1 MALETSAA
9 VRASLID
16 ALRLDLI
23 GPSPDDAVHALEV
36 IPQAPSRW
44 YLSGFLV
51 PYEAKLSD
59 RSDPDSDDS
68 FDSEITKS
76 ASNGDDEKP
85 PESASARKGHFPSS
99 MGLSFLFAP
108 ETKEI
113 EVAVSWGD
121 YEPTETDDAEMEA
134 ETGLQASTSRAWK
147 RQPRQT
153 NLIISL
159 DQQAKPTEQIS
170 LLLTT
175 PDSITQK
182 GLPVSPGFRK
192 TVPVPGSKG
201 LELVLSVRPIAQ
213 QRGLPNSTYSAS
225 LFLVNKR
232 SPRKESNQRDCAY
245 IFQSQLVVKTATPF
259 IPRPDL
265 RNQALDDK
273 DELLADLQYRNDV
286 EFVVGHNVSATAT
299 LCSDHGDPNQALNQP
314 QCSQICTNWMPQADV
329 EKVIP
334 AVVEGVNLEIEAL
347 GNAAD
352 AQTIR
357 SMVGGMV
364 TAYTS
369 WIAQQRATAP
379 TTPDQRKQVA
389 RELLDGAE
397 RVNQRIEAGLSALD
411 NPDVLEAF
419 KIANRAIAR
428 AIRQRS
434 THGKEGALPEEMSPP
449 QWRPFQLAF
458 LLMNIVGIDNPED
471 PDRNIV
477 DLLFFPTGGGKTEAY
492 LGLAAFT
499 LVLRRLRNPGIESA
513 GLSVLMRYTLRLLT
527 LDQLGRASTLI
538 CALELERQQTVEKL
552 GPWPFEIGLWVGQA
566 ATANRMGNSKDK
578 DRNSA
583 RARTLAYQNGSS
595 SEVPIPLDNCP
606 WCGDRFNAKSFQLL
620 PTPDRP
626 TDLRIT
632 CINRKK
638 RPDGKPQCVFRRDQ
652 SLPIVT
658 VDEPIYRRLPC
669 FLIATVDKFANLPWV
684 GETAGLF
691 GKVKRY
697 DTQGFYSPAQPNLGA
712 SLDKPLLPPDL
723 IIQDELHLISGPL
736 GTMVGL
742 YETAIDALSTT
753 QRNGKTVR
761 PKIIASTATVRRAN
775 SQILALFGRKTVEV
789 FPSPGPDRRDSFFAK
804 TVPIEEKNGRTYLG
818 VAAQGRSSKV
828 VLLRTYLALLSASR
842 KAWEE
847 AGGARNKNNPAD
859 PYMTLMGYFNSLRE
873 LGGSRRIVEDE
884 VQSRLEVYSDR
895 KREGEATGLFANRK
909 IKEPLELTSRVN
921 TSQIAEAK
929 SRLETTFHHE
939 DAKKAVDVALATNM
953 ISVGLDISRLGTMVV
968 LGQPKTASEYIQTTS
983 RVGRD
988 DKRPGLVV
996 TLLNLH
1002 RPRDRSHYER
1012 FQAWHNTFY
1021 RAVEATSVT
1030 PFSPRA
1036 LDRGLPGVTV
1046 ALARLGH
1053 SALTHPEGAGQ
1064 MTKHRQELDFVV
1076 ETLSKRAEEHDV
1088 NMDNEQSEALRLKVR
1103 GYVKD
1108 LLDSWSNVATDQSE
1122 NLQYQKEVGKAP
1134 PLLFTPLDPN
1144 LKKQNKDARKFKA
1157 QRSLRDVEPT
1167 VNLWLHDP
1175 NGEEIESDL

>member
-9 VRASLID
+9 VRTSLIE

-23 GPSPDDAVHALEV
+23 GPSPDDAIHASEI

-59 RSDPDSDDS
+59 RTDPDSNDS
-68 FDSEITKS
+68 FESEITKG

-85 PESASARKGHFPSS
+85 PETASARKGHFPSS

-113 EVAVSWGD
+113 DVTVSWGD
-121 YEPTETDDAEMEA
+121 YEPTGADEAEIEA
-134 ETGLQASTSRAWK
+134 ETGLQVTTSRSWK
-147 RQPRQT
+147 RQPRQA
-153 NLIISL
+153 NLVISL
-159 DQQAKPTEQIS
+159 DPAAKPTEQIS
-170 LLLTT
+170 LLLHE
-175 PDSITQK
+175 PDPITQK
-182 GLPVSPGFRK
+182 RIPISPGFRK
-192 TVPVPGSKG
+192 AVPVPGSKG

-213 QRGLPNSTYSAS
+213 QRGLPDSTYSAS

-232 SPRKESNQRDCAY
+232 APVKETGKRDCAY
-245 IFQSQLVVKTATPF
+245 IFQSQLTVKTAIPF

-273 DELLADLQYRNDV
+273 DERLADLQYRHDV

-299 LCSDHGDPNQALNQP
+299 LCGNPNGDLDRP
-314 QCSQICTNWMPQADV
+314 QCSEIYTNWMPQADV

-334 AVVEGVNLEIEAL
+334 SVVEGVNLEIEAL
-347 GNAAD
+347 GNASD

-357 SMVGGMV
+357 GMVGGMV

-369 WIAQQRATAP
+369 WIAQQRAAAP
-379 TTPDQRKQVA
+379 TSPEQRKQVA
-389 RELLDGAE
+389 SELLDGAE
-397 RVNQRIEAGLSALD
+397 RVNRRIEAGLNALD

-434 THGKEGALPEEMSPP
+434 THGKENALPEDMSPP

-458 LLMNIVGIDNPED
+458 LLMNIVGMDSPED
-471 PDRNIV
+471 PDREIV

-538 CALELERQQTVEKL
+538 CALELERQQSVEKL

-566 ATANRMGNSKDK
+566 ATANRMGSSKDK

-606 WCGDRFNAKSFQLL
+606 WCGDRFSAKSFQLL

-632 CINRKK
+632 CVNRKK
-638 RPDGKPQCVFRRDQ
+638 RPDGKPKCVFRRDQ

-691 GKVKRY
+691 GKVERY
-697 DTQGFYSPAQPNLGA
+697 DKQGFYSPAQPKMGA

-753 QRNGKTVR
+753 KRNGKTVR
-761 PKIIASTATVRRAN
+761 PKIVASTATVRRAN
-775 SQILALFGRKTVEV
+775 SQILALFGRNTVEV
-789 FPSPGPDRRDSFFAK
+789 FPSPGPDRRDSFFAI
-804 TVPIEEKNGRTYLG
+804 TVPVEEKNGRTYLG
-818 VAAQGRSSKV
+818 VAAQGRSLKV
-828 VLLRTYLALLSASR
+828 VLLRTYLALLGAGR

-847 AGGARNKNNPAD
+847 SGGARNKNNPAD

-884 VQSRLEVYSDR
+884 VRSRLEVYGDR
-895 KREGEATGLFANRK
+895 TRVDEATGLFANRK

-921 TSQIAEAK
+921 TSQVAEAK

-1053 SALTHPEGAGQ
+1053 SELTHPEGAGQ
-1064 MTKHRQELDFVV
+1064 MTQHRKELDFVV
-1076 ETLSKRAEEHDV
+1076 EALSKRAEEHNV
-1088 NMDNEQSEALRLKVR
+1088 NMGNQQTEALRLKVR

-1108 LLDSWSNVATDQSE
+1108 LLDSWSNVATDLSE

>member
-1 MALETSAA
+1 MALQTSAA
-9 VRASLID
+9 VRASLIN

-23 GPSPDDAVHALEV
+23 GPGPDDAAHASEV

-68 FDSEITKS
+68 FESEITKG
-76 ASNGDDEKP
+76 ASNSDDEKP
-85 PESASARKGHFPSS
+85 PETASARKGHFPSS

-108 ETKEI
+108 ETKVI
-113 EVAVSWGD
+113 DVTVSWGD
-121 YEPTETDDAEMEA
+121 YEPTEADEAETEA
-134 ETGLQASTSRAWK
+134 ETGLQVTTSRDWQ
-147 RQPRQT
+147 RQPRLAHIT
-153 NLIISL
+153 IPL
-159 DQQAKPTEQIS
+159 DLEEKST
-170 LLLTT
+170 
-175 PDSITQK
+175 
-182 GLPVSPGFRK
+182 V
-192 TVPVPGSKG
+192 VPVTNSQG
-201 LELVLSVRPIAQ
+201 LELVLSVRPITRQ
-213 QRGLPNSTYSAS
+213 CGLPDNTYSAS

-232 SPRKESNQRDCAY
+232 SPNSERGKRDCAY
-245 IFQSQLVVKTATPF
+245 IFQSQLTVKTAIPF

-273 DELLADLQYRNDV
+273 DERLADLQYRHDV
-286 EFVVGHNVSATAT
+286 EFVVGHNVSATAK
-299 LCSDHGDPNQALNQP
+299 LCKEPSDNSGRPK
-314 QCSQICTNWMPQADV
+314 CSEIYTNWMPQADV

-334 AVVEGVNLEIEAL
+334 AEIEGINLEIEAL
-347 GNAAD
+347 GNAPD

-357 SMVGGMV
+357 GMVGGMV
-364 TAYTS
+364 TAYIS
-369 WIAQQRATAP
+369 WIAQQRAAAP
-379 TTPDQRKQVA
+379 TTPEQRKQVA
-389 RELLDGAE
+389 SELLDGAE
-397 RVNQRIEAGLSALD
+397 RVNQRIEAGLNALD
-411 NPDVLEAF
+411 NPDVLEVF
-419 KIANRAIAR
+419 KTANRAIAR

-434 THGKEGALPEEMSPP
+434 THGKENALPKDMSPP

-458 LLMNIVGIDNPED
+458 LLMNIVGMDNPED
-471 PDRNIV
+471 PDREIV

-538 CALELERQQTVEKL
+538 CALELERQQNVEKL

-566 ATANRMGNSKDK
+566 ATANRMGSSKAK

-606 WCGDRFNAKSFQLL
+606 WCGERFSAKSFQLL

-632 CINRKK
+632 CVNRKK
-638 RPDGKPQCVFRRDQ
+638 RPDGKPKCVFRRDQ

-691 GKVKRY
+691 GKVERY

-712 SLDKPLLPPDL
+712 SLNKPLLPPDL

-753 QRNGKTVR
+753 ERNGKTIR
-761 PKIIASTATVRRAN
+761 PKIVASTATVRRAN
-775 SQILALFGRKTVEV
+775 SQILALFGRNTVEV

-804 TVPIEEKNGRTYLG
+804 TVPVEERNGRSYLG
-818 VAAQGRSSKV
+818 VAAQGRSLKV
-828 VLLRTYLALLSASR
+828 VLLRTYLALLGASR

-884 VQSRLEVYSDR
+884 VRSRLEVYGDR
-895 KREGEATGLFANRK
+895 KREGEEISLFANRK

-921 TSQIAEAK
+921 TSQVAEAK

-1012 FQAWHNTFY
+1012 FQSWHRTFY

-1053 SALTHPEGAGQ
+1053 SELTHPEGAGQ
-1064 MTKHRQELDFVV
+1064 MTQHRQELDFVV
-1076 ETLSKRAEEHDV
+1076 EVLSKRAEAHNV
-1088 NMDNEQSEALRLKVR
+1088 NMDNQQTEALRLKVR

-1108 LLDSWSNVATDQSE
+1108 LLDSWSNVATDLSE

>member
-121 YEPTETDDAEMEA
+121 YEPTEIEEAEMAA
-134 ETGLQASTSRAWK
+134 ETGLQANTSRPWQ
-147 RQPRQT
+147 RQPRQA

-159 DQQAKPTEQIS
+159 DQAAKPTEQIS
-170 LLLTT
+170 LLLTA

-232 SPRKESNQRDCAY
+232 SPSKESNQRDCAY
-245 IFQSQLVVKTATPF
+245 IFQSQLAVKTATPF

-273 DELLADLQYRNDV
+273 DELLADLQYRHDV

-299 LCSDHGDPNQALNQP
+299 LCGDIDSDDDRP
-314 QCSQICTNWMPQADV
+314 QCSEICTNWMPQADV

-347 GNAAD
+347 GNADD
-352 AQTIR
+352 AQRFAAWSVAWSPLTQAGLLSKEPLRQRRQTNENR
-357 SMVGGMV
+357 SP
-364 TAYTS
+364 A
-369 WIAQQRATAP
+369 
-379 TTPDQRKQVA
+379 
-389 RELLDGAE
+389 ELLDGAE

-458 LLMNIVGIDNPED
+458 LLMNIVSIDNPED
-471 PDRNIV
+471 PDRDIV